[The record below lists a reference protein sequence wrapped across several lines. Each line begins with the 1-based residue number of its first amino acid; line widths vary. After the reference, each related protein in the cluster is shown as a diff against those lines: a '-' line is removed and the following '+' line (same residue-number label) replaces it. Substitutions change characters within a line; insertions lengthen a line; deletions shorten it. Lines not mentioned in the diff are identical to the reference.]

1 MSAPSPAPKTAVAVA
16 REIVWAARG
25 RLALGLA
32 VLLVDRAA
40 GFALPLAPK
49 LLLDEVVGKRREE
62 LLPWLAALVLGAA
75 AVQAACALALTR
87 VLGLSAER
95 VVLGWRRRL
104 MDHVVRAKV
113 AELSRVPSGSLVS
126 RILDDAATMQNL
138 VGAELVRW
146 STNVITAVAAF
157 VALMVIDW
165 QMTLVA
171 LALAA
176 VPGLAIHLAY
186 RRLLPLFRERGELR
200 AAVTGRLTQTLAG
213 VRVVKAFGAER
224 REHLAFTRGMHA
236 LFRVTTAATSRR
248 AAMHAAA
255 IVATAAVVVVVLV
268 MGGRSM
274 LGGRLSLGD
283 FGSYVAFALL
293 FAAPL
298 LDLPEIAA
306 RTSETLADLE
316 RLREV
321 ASLAREGDE
330 AEGAGDADS
339 ARGRAN
345 AADSAGDVELRDVS
359 FAYEPGRPVLHGVS
373 FVAPAGKTTA
383 LVGPSGAGKST
394 LLALLLRFHEPTS
407 GSVLV
412 GGVDVRDV
420 PLRAHRR
427 RTAVVLQDDVLF
439 DGTLA
444 DNVALGRPRAS
455 LDEIARALDD
465 ARCGDFL
472 PSLEHGLATRIGE
485 RGVRLSGGQ
494 RQRVSIARA
503 ILADAPLLLL
513 DEATSSLDGEREAD
527 VQRALARLRAGRT
540 AVVIAHRL
548 STIRSA
554 DHIVVLD
561 RGRVV
566 EEGPHDALL
575 AGGGLYARLWA
586 LSTEATAYDREPGT
600 AVERPTPP
608 AD

>member
-113 AELSRVPSGSLVS
+113 AELDRVPSGSLVS

-146 STNVITAVAAF
+146 STNVVTAVLAF
-157 VALMVIDW
+157 VALLVIDW
-165 QMTLVA
+165 RMTLAA

-200 AAVTGRLTQTLAG
+200 AAVTGRLTQTLSG

-224 REHLAFTRGMHA
+224 REHLAFTRGLHA

-255 IVATAAVVVVVLV
+255 IIASAAVVVVVLV
-268 MGGRSM
+268 MGGRAM
-274 LGGRLSLGD
+274 LDGRLSLGD

-321 ASLAREGDE
+321 AALARE
-330 AEGAGDADS
+330 AEERDGAAVS
-339 ARGRAN
+339 AP
-345 AADSAGDVELRDVS
+345 SGDVEICDVS
-359 FAYEPGRPVLHGVS
+359 FAYLPGHPVLHDVS
-373 FVAPAGKTTA
+373 FVAREGKTTA

-394 LLALLLRFHEPTS
+394 LLALLLRFHDPTS
-407 GSVLV
+407 GHIRV
-412 GGVDVRDV
+412 GGVDIRDV
-420 PLRAHRR
+420 TLRAHRR
-427 RTAVVLQDDVLF
+427 RTSVVLQDDVLF

-455 LDEIARALDD
+455 AEAIARALED

-527 VQRALARLRAGRT
+527 VQRALARLRRGRT

-561 RGRVV
+561 QGRVV
-566 EEGPHDALL
+566 EEGTHDDLL
-575 AGGGLYARLWA
+575 AREGLYARLWA
-586 LSTEATAYDREPGT
+586 LSTEAGAYDR
-600 AVERPTPP
+600 TPEG
-608 AD
+608 ASDRA